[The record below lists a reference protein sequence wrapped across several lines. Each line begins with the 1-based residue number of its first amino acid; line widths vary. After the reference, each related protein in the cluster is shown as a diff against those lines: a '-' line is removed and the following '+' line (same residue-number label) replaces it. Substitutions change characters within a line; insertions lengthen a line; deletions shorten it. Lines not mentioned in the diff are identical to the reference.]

1 MQQQWEHRALHC
13 RSSCE
18 ASRSFTGSGN
28 GSSAVELLPVE
39 REYKFSIELASTL
52 NLDGTPD
59 SGVYEKRDAR
69 SGETRL
75 SGCDYAMHGKVFKY
89 EQLDPSKVYASNCS
103 FQHGPR
109 APAQTRLVRRRA
121 VYMSF
126 GGLLMKLEGD
136 PRDLEGAEMDTRLY
150 ILMKRITY

>member
-1 MQQQWEHRALHC
+1 MIDMDPQGKKFDRVSRLVC
-13 RSSCE
+13 RSENYEMSL
-18 ASRSFTGSGN
+18 TLDVN
-28 GSSAVELLPVE
+28 VDLLPVE

-69 SGETRL
+69 SSETRL

-89 EQLDPSKVYASNCS
+89 DHVNYSKV
-103 FQHGPR
+103 
-109 APAQTRLVRRRA
+109 A

-136 PRDLEGAEMDTRLY
+136 ARHLEGAEMDARLY